1 MSTFIYRGPLRP
13 DSPLFKG
20 RNAEM
25 SRLVAMCSSRDVD
38 TYGILYSGHQ
48 TGKTTLLKRL
58 ESTLPSSMHICRLD
72 FQGTPRAS
80 TPRVYTRLLESVF
93 DSVGIRDQAA
103 PVEDATEMAEYLS
116 RALDRPSV
124 SRYVLLIEE
133 LGSLPIETRWDLANA
148 FRYIFSN
155 RGSGRLV
162 PLLKLAII
170 LAGGNEVFNLAFSE
184 TSTLHNVCEDVY
196 LSDLEESDAVSLVGE
211 GLVHIGLAAGL
222 AGDLAREVY
231 RQVQGHPY
239 LTQRLGSYLEQAWER
254 NETLNVELIPA
265 FCRKILEGDSFVRH
279 LVAGL
284 DELGFDE
291 DGRELLDGSIP
302 FDRVNEAAKT
312 QLELLGV
319 AGERNGRW
327 TARNPL
333 IATCLQSWLKGRQPH

>member
-1 MSTFIYRGPLRP
+1 MSYFIYRGPLRP
-13 DSPLFKG
+13 DSAQFRG
-20 RNAEM
+20 RSGEM
-25 SRLVAMCSSRDVD
+25 ARLVSMCSGRDVD

-58 ESTLPSSMHICRLD
+58 ESALPSSMNVCRLD

-80 TPRVYTRLLESVF
+80 SAKVYSRLLESVF
-93 DSVGIRDQAA
+93 DSVGIRDQAT
-103 PVEDATEMAEYLS
+103 PVEDASEMAEYLS
-116 RALDRPSV
+116 RALDRSAV

-162 PLLKLAII
+162 PLLKLVII

-196 LSDLEESDAVSLVGE
+196 LSDLKEVDAVSLVEE
-211 GLVHIGLAAGL
+211 GIAQTGLAAGP

-239 LTQRLGSYLEQAWER
+239 LTQRLGSYLEQALER
-254 NETLNVELIPA
+254 NENVNGEFISA
-265 FCRKILEGDSFVRH
+265 MSKKILEGDSFVRH

-291 DGRELLDGSIP
+291 DCRELLEGSTP
-302 FDRVNEAAKT
+302 FDRVNEAGKT

-319 AGERNGRW
+319 AGERDGSW

-333 IATCLQSWLKGRQPH
+333 IAACLQSWLRNREAR